1 MSSSMKYIK
10 DRKTKGSNCKQVF
23 NNHSMKGKG
32 AFIALLLLA
41 CMAFLLSSA
50 TQQSK
55 VVKGATATRRL
66 LREQELVLE
75 EEEEEEFQVNVVLV
89 LLIMKLIKACI
100 NSFLYFI
107 VCVNYYY
114 S

>member
-75 EEEEEEFQVNVVLV
+75 EEEEEEFQVNVSSLQVLDFNV
-89 LLIMKLIKACI
+89 KKAKAEI
-100 NSFLYFI
+100 NQRLE
-107 VCVNYYY
+107 
-114 S
+114 